1 MSKHSPSFG
10 RSPVASPV
18 GRCAPIAEPES
29 DISESSHA
37 TLTAPTLLN
46 PVSLVYSQDD
56 EVREVLEELRRNGA
70 NDVYRAEPSFRFS
83 NSIDDTIDPCENF
96 YRYSCNKYHR
106 QDLDKQLNF
115 LELQTDST
123 RRALHSLLS
132 TTDSN
137 STQRT
142 TRLSRALFSSCMDPG
157 QRAKAGYYPLID
169 LLKNLPC
176 GPILDGCTFSSTSY
190 SWERHSGMLDW
201 FSGQFN
207 LITVGIDVHPE
218 DRSLLTLQFR
228 PPDLSQIIGPIRAD
242 LVRLANPGPTELEP
256 LLQVQLRQ
264 NFTNDPLFVQ
274 MVPDDRQ
281 RQAVFEEVAQLM
293 VDVDRIATMTA
304 ADTIYITL
312 KEFEVSTPQIKWQDF
327 LGAELLPMLKLT
339 DSTIVSVINVEYF
352 RQLAVLVSRY
362 SPGTLANYLVTVTA
376 KHLEQFTV
384 QPPNEPSWLQCVE
397 NLETLEPVQK
407 LYIINNRLTKKNKLM
422 GFLKDLKN
430 DFITVHSLYPQ
441 QYMSETNRIAFLA
454 GYPER
459 LTKEDLV
466 WKPFSSVPI
475 DFSDYFGTI
484 TKLLRQ
490 QSTYRLSQIG
500 THLDSDDTT
509 TFDVLRPTIEYNAQ
523 LGVMV
528 LPLAFLQ
535 SPVATPGGGSP
546 MYSVFG
552 TLGVTVNHFLAKM
565 YWRQMDRSQQSV
577 CLGDTFVG
585 FLNPNFRSAPNYE
598 QELSY
603 TVELADA
610 LKTTSFGFLKWQ
622 KDHSNPEEQSL
633 PGFDSFDDARSML
646 IAFGTMFCDKDGA
659 QEGSPYEA
667 VMNTVASNTRLFSI
681 HFQCSG
687 DSAIFNRKQCV

>member
-18 GRCAPIAEPES
+18 
-29 DISESSHA
+29 
-37 TLTAPTLLN
+37 
-46 PVSLVYSQDD
+46 DD

-70 NDVYRAEPSFRFS
+70 NDVYRAEPCNASMSIPIRHPTPPISPQPETLPKLHDGIALFIVWAVTSDGFSNLGARSKVCSTRECIDTAFRFS

-281 RQAVFEEVAQLM
+281 RQAVFEE
-293 VDVDRIATMTA
+293 IATMTA

-466 WKPFSSVPI
+466 PI

-565 YWRQMDRSQQSV
+565 YWKQMDRSQQSL
-577 CLGDTFVG
+577 CLADIFVG
-585 FLNPNFRSAPNYE
+585 FLNSNFRSAPNYE

-646 IAFGTMFCDKDGA
+646 TAFGTFGRSM
-659 QEGSPYEA
+659 
-667 VMNTVASNTRLFSI
+667 
-681 HFQCSG
+681 
-687 DSAIFNRKQCV
+687 